1 MAEHPDPDER
11 GGPDDGATLRR
22 RCATQ
27 VFVSDLES
35 LALDDDDAHHLN
47 RVLRL
52 RDGEA
57 VCATDGS
64 GAWRV
69 ATWRSGGIVADGEV
83 RFEPPPAN
91 LVGVGFAPVKAERPE
106 WVVQKLTELG
116 VDRISVLR
124 TERSVVRWDDDRLER
139 QLARFRRVAREAC
152 QQSRRLHLPT
162 VEQAEL
168 TELRAGGAVL
178 AEPGGRPLSPD
189 DRTVLVGPE
198 GGWAPGELADATT
211 VDLNPNV
218 LRGETAA
225 LAGAVLLTALRV
237 GLALPRLPSSR

>member
-1 MAEHPDPDER
+1 M
-11 GGPDDGATLRR
+11 
-22 RCATQ
+22 
-27 VFVSDLES
+27 
-35 LALDDDDAHHLN
+35 
-47 RVLRL
+47 
-52 RDGEA
+52 
-57 VCATDGS
+57 
-64 GAWRV
+64 
-69 ATWRSGGIVADGEV
+69 
-83 RFEPPPAN
+83 
-91 LVGVGFAPVKAERPE
+91 KAERPE

-162 VEQAEL
+162 VD
-168 TELRAGGAVL
+168 TGGPRPSSRAGGAVL

-225 LAGAVLLTALRV
+225 RRRRQSCSPLSVLVSRFRV
-237 GLALPRLPSSR
+237 CHHHAE